1 MEEKPVLF
9 FKFLTKDNHGSL
21 SGFKWPVPVGGFP
34 GEWVGVDGE
43 LVMCNNGIH
52 VCEWKDVLAWLD
64 ARMYLVETEGGYVRG
79 GDKLAFRRAR
89 LVHRVESWNDR
100 TARLFAADC
109 AERAAGFWVPDYG
122 LDWNP
127 ADAIDVAR
135 RFANGDA
142 NDQELRDAWSSAR
155 EAARMDFSWAAR
167 AVTAAVVSP
176 AWAAAES
183 VVWFAQGA
191 GRDAG
196 NAVDAEREWQLARLD
211 HYVGDELR
219 AYSAMGGSE

>member
-1 MEEKPVLF
+1 MLF

-34 GEWVGVDGE
+34 GEWVEVEGE

-52 VCEWKDVLAWLD
+52 VCEWKDVFAWLD
-64 ARMYLVETEGGYVRG
+64 ARMYLVEVGGECVSC
-79 GDKLAFRRAR
+79 DNKLAFRRAR

-109 AERAAGFWVPDYG
+109 AERAARCWVPVDA

-127 ADAIDVAR
+127 ADTIDVVR

-142 NDQELRDAWSSAR
+142 TQQELEVERRTADGLTRTFGPLSYAN
-155 EAARMDFSWAAR
+155 DWAVR
-167 AVTAAVVSP
+167 ACAM
-176 AWAAAES
+176 AAETDAHAPGRTA
-183 VVWFAQGA
+183 FAA
-191 GRDAG
+191 LMLADDCA
-196 NAVDAEREWQLARLD
+196 AETKWQLARLD